1 MKFAWCRND
10 LVLDLE
16 KVRNFTIIND
26 QHKII
31 ILAWFNDK
39 ESLHINHFDDMQD
52 ATKYLND
59 LIKGK
64 IESATPHIP
73 RLGG

>member
-1 MKFAWCRND
+1 MKFVWCRND

-26 QHKII
+26 QHQII
-31 ILAWFNDK
+31 VLAWFNDK
-39 ESLHINHFDDMQD
+39 ESLHINRFDDMQD

-59 LIKGK
+59 LIGGK
-64 IESATPHIP
+64 K
-73 RLGG
+73 